1 MATKTAHVRQLQGI
15 TFVGTADTNHWV
27 VMDGPEDFGG
37 RGAAPKPKE
46 LILLGLA
53 GCTGS
58 DVASI
63 LKKKRVALDRVEIN
77 VTAEMAETH
86 PQVYTSIHL
95 EYVFYGDGLREPDVE
110 RAIELSET
118 KYCPVSAMLR
128 PTVTLTHSY
137 RIVPA
142 AALATT

>member
-27 VMDGPEDFGG
+27 VMDGPEEFGG
-37 RGAAPKPKE
+37 RNAAPKPKE
-46 LILLGLA
+46 LVLLGLA

-63 LKKKRVALDRVEIN
+63 LKKKRVPLERLEIN

-95 EYVFYGDGLREPDVE
+95 EYVLYGDGIRTEDVE

-128 PTVTLTHSY
+128 PAVTITHSY
-137 RIVPA
+137 TVVPA
-142 AALATT
+142 ATMATT